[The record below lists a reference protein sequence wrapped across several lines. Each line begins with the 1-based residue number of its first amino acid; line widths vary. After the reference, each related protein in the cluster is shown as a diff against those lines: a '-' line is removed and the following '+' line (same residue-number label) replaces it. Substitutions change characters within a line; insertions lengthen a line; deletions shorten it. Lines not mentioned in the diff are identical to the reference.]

1 MSSSNAHGKKLQ
13 LKEFIK
19 IDWSSSSIFED
30 YVIAQNDR
38 YFKFRDQSYGTL
50 TQAQISAIDQI
61 QITISNKNMIAQ
73 QIKATAQ
80 ILFQELLPSSAA
92 LQGPADKDLGQM
104 ELQKFYQIGNMS
116 QIETLNKQLDKL

>member
-1 MSSSNAHGKKLQ
+1 MSSSNTHGKKLQ

-38 YFKFRDQSYGTL
+38 YFKFRDQSHGTL

-61 QITISNKNMIAQ
+61 
-73 QIKATAQ
+73 
-80 ILFQELLPSSAA
+80 
-92 LQGPADKDLGQM
+92 
-104 ELQKFYQIGNMS
+104 
-116 QIETLNKQLDKL
+116 